1 MAETKFIT
9 IDILKSHDQWLYDY
23 ISKEDAKAIKA
34 VAIKGNEL
42 LFYKEEKPGEDTV
55 PAFRIELPSQD
66 VSTLIQ
72 KVANATAGHLPSLT
86 ADGSIKDSGI
96 LADNVA
102 IKADVTKEI
111 AAAIANAG
119 HMAKEVVTKV
129 PEAASAKAN
138 TFYLLKKDNATGADK
153 YEIWTLIGEEMVLID
168 DTSVDLTGYITSD
181 AANAA
186 ISKAKTDAI
195 STAAEDATSK
205 ASQALTDAKAYTDGK
220 VSPVSD
226 KVNTVEGKVTTLEGT
241 VTTQGNT
248 LTAQGDKIKA
258 LEDKVGDM
266 QVATTEEALEAFNS
280 VFNPTT
286 TG

>member
-1 MAETKFIT
+1 MAATKFIT

-34 VAIKGNEL
+34 VSIKGNEL
-42 LFYKEEKPGEDTV
+42 LFYKEEKPGEDAT
-55 PAFRIELPSQD
+55 PAYRIELPSQD
-66 VSTLIQ
+66 ISMIIQ
-72 KVANATAGHLPSLT
+72 KVANATAGNLPSLT

-96 LADNVA
+96 SADNVA

-138 TFYLLKKDNATGADK
+138 TFYLLKKDVAGADK

-168 DTSVDLTGYITSD
+168 DTSVDLTGYITTD

-186 ISKAKTDAI
+186 ISKAKTEAI
-195 STAAEDATSK
+195 NTAAGDAKSK
-205 ASQALTDAKAYTDGK
+205 ADQALSDAKAYTDGK

-226 KVNTVEGKVTTLEGT
+226 KVTTVEGKVTTLEGT

-258 LEDKVGDM
+258 LEGKVGDM

>member
-1 MAETKFIT
+1 MAATKFIT

-34 VAIKGNEL
+34 VSIKGNEL
-42 LFYKEEKPGEDTV
+42 LFYKEEKPGEDAT
-55 PAFRIELPSQD
+55 PAYRIELPSQD

-72 KVANATAGHLPSLT
+72 KVANATAGNLPSLT

-96 LADNVA
+96 SADNVA

-138 TFYLLKKDNATGADK
+138 TFYLLKKDVAGADK

-168 DTSVDLTGYITSD
+168 DTSVDLTGYITTD

-186 ISKAKTDAI
+186 ISKAKTEAI
-195 STAAEDATSK
+195 NTAAGDAKSK
-205 ASQALTDAKAYTDGK
+205 ADQALSDAKAYTDGK

-226 KVNTVEGKVTTLEGT
+226 KVTTVEGKVTTLEGT

-258 LEDKVGDM
+258 LEGKVGDM

>member
-1 MAETKFIT
+1 MAATKFIT

-23 ISKEDAKAIKA
+23 ISKEDAKAVKT

-42 LFYKEEKPGEDTV
+42 LFYREEKPAEDTT
-55 PAFRIELPSQD
+55 PAYRIELPLQD
-66 VSTLIQ
+66 LSTLIQ

-86 ADGSIKDSGI
+86 ADGSIRDSGI
-96 LADNVA
+96 AADTVA
-102 IKADVTKEI
+102 IKADVTREI
-111 AAAIANAG
+111 ATAIANAG
-119 HMAKEVVTKV
+119 HMAKEVVSEV
-129 PEAASAKAN
+129 PTAANAKAN
-138 TFYLLKKDNATGADK
+138 TFYLLKKDVAGADK
-153 YEIWTLIGEEMVLID
+153 YEIWTLIGDEMVLID
-168 DTSVDLTGYITSD
+168 DTSIDLSGYITTE
-181 AANAA
+181 AATSA
-186 ISKAKTDAI
+186 ISKAKADAI
-195 STAAEDATSK
+195 STAAD
-205 ASQALTDAKAYTDGK
+205 DAKAKADQALSDAKSYTDSK

-226 KVNTVEGKVTTLEGT
+226 KVNTVEGKVTTLENT

-286 TG
+286 AG

>member
-1 MAETKFIT
+1 MAATKFIT

-34 VAIKGNEL
+34 VFIKGNEL
-42 LFYKEEKPGEDTV
+42 LFYKEEKPGEDAT
-55 PAFRIELPSQD
+55 PAYRIELPSQD

-72 KVANATAGHLPSLT
+72 KVANATADNLPSLT
-86 ADGSIKDSGI
+86 ADGAIKDSGI
-96 LADNVA
+96 AADTVA

-111 AAAIANAG
+111 AAAIAGAG
-119 HMAKEVVTKV
+119 HMAKEVVTAV
-129 PEAASAKAN
+129 PAAASAKAN
-138 TFYLLKKDNATGADK
+138 TFYLLKKEDVTGADK
-153 YEIWTLIGEEMVLID
+153 YEIWTLIGSEMVLID

-181 AANAA
+181 AATAA
-186 ISKAKTDAI
+186 ISKAKTEAI
-195 STAAEDATSK
+195 NTAAGDAKSK
-205 ASQALTDAKAYTDGK
+205 ADQALSDAKAYTDGK

-226 KVNTVEGKVTTLEGT
+226 KVTTVEGKVTTLEGT

-248 LTAQGDKIKA
+248 LTSHADKIKA
-258 LEDKVGDM
+258 LEGKVGDM

>member
-1 MAETKFIT
+1 MAATKFIT
-9 IDILKSHDQWLYDY
+9 IDVLKSHDQWLYDY
-23 ISKEDAKAIKA
+23 ITKEDAKAIKA
-34 VAIKGNEL
+34 VAMKGNEL
-42 LFYKEEKPGEDTV
+42 LFYKEEKPAEDAV

-66 VSTLIQ
+66 VSTLVQ
-72 KVANATAGHLPSLT
+72 KIANAKADNLPSLT

-96 LADNVA
+96 AADTVA
-102 IKADVTKEI
+102 IKSEVTKEI
-111 AAAIANAG
+111 AAAIAGAG

-129 PEAASAKAN
+129 PEVASAKAN
-138 TFYLLKKDNATGADK
+138 TFYLLKKEDVTGADK
-153 YEIWTLIGEEMVLID
+153 YEIWTLIGSEMVLID
-168 DTSVDLTGYITSD
+168 DTSIDLSGYMTSE
-181 AANAA
+181 AATAA
-186 ISKAKTDAI
+186 ISKAKTEAI
-195 STAAEDATSK
+195 NTAAGDAKSK
-205 ASQALTDAKAYTDGK
+205 ADQALADAKSYADGK

-248 LTAQGDKIKA
+248 LTTQGDKIKA
-258 LEDKVGDM
+258 LETKVGDM